1 MTEKDI
7 LKYKILLLGP
17 PAVGKTSLWNQFIN
31 QSFKEDYSETIGVQI
46 SVKELTF
53 RNAIVKLN
61 VFDIGGQARFKDLRQ
76 NFYGATAGALLIF
89 DLTREETFYKLEE
102 WIQELEEVLGYQ
114 IPFLLIGNK
123 SDLVKK
129 KRKFKPDTA
138 KSFTKMYNTPY
149 IETSAKTGEGVRDAF
164 RELIVNVVYKQRH
177 PHPIEESQEPIGPK
191 TFNYENIEK
200 IRELK
205 ELFDMGA
212 ITPDEFEYK
221 RRELLKGF

>member
-31 QSFKEDYSETIGVQI
+31 QTFKDDYSETIGVQI

-53 RNAIVKLN
+53 RNAIVNLN

-76 NFYGATAGALLIF
+76 NFYGATAGALLVF
-89 DLTREETFYKLEE
+89 DLTREETFYELEE
-102 WIQELEEVLGYQ
+102 WIQELEDILGYQ
-114 IPFLLIGNK
+114 VPFLLIGNK

-138 KSFTKMYNTPY
+138 KSFTKMYKIPY

-177 PHPIEESQEPIGPK
+177 PKEESIEPK
-191 TFNYENIEK
+191 ESKSFNYENIEK
-200 IRELK
+200 IKELK

-212 ITPDEFEYK
+212 ITQNEFNYK
-221 RRELLKGF
+221 KRELLKGF

>member
-17 PAVGKTSLWNQFIN
+17 PAVGKTSLWCQFVKET
-31 QSFKEDYSETIGVQI
+31 FKEDYTETIGVQI

-53 RNAIVKLN
+53 RNAVVMLN
-61 VFDIGGQARFKDLRQ
+61 VFDIGGQARFKDLRK
-76 NFYGATAGALLIF
+76 NFYQGTEGALLVF
-89 DLTREETFYKLEE
+89 DLTREDTFYELEE
-102 WIQELEEVLGYQ
+102 WFTELNNVIGKEV
-114 IPFLLIGNK
+114 PFLLIGNK

-138 KSFTKMYNTPY
+138 KSFTKMYKSPY
-149 IETSAKTGEGVRDAF
+149 IETSAKTGDGVRDAF
-164 RELIVNVVYKQRH
+164 RELIVNIVSSHRH
-177 PHPIEESQEPIGPK
+177 PQEKSTEPVGPK
-191 TFNYENIEK
+191 SFNYENIEK

-205 ELFDMGA
+205 ELFDMGG
-212 ITPDEFEYK
+212 ITQDEFEYK